1 LTDRP
6 DAAPLGGG
14 WLVALPI
21 LALTLGHI
29 FSNAVRTLPAIAADV
44 LTRDLAISAET
55 LALVTGA
62 FPFAFALVM
71 LPVGVA
77 LDRYGVKR
85 TALGLLSVG
94 ATGAILA
101 ALAAGPLSMLA
112 AQVIMGIGCSG
123 MLMCPT
129 THAARSMDAKG
140 FALWSGL
147 ILALGNVGMLL
158 TASPLAL
165 LVEWQGWRAG
175 FAAAAALALFAIGC
189 VLLTVRRD
197 APPPRADQPSLGADL
212 RLVWSLATSA
222 RLRPLLVFAFAS
234 LASIFGLRGLWGGP
248 WLMEVKGLPRIE
260 AGNLLLLC
268 TLALVVGPVIAGWV
282 LRVTGRP
289 VLLMG
294 ASHYA
299 AALCILA
306 LLAGGPGAPLA
317 VSLGLPQLPAGWD
330 AAMLA
335 LFGLCIT
342 FQVLVFSMARAA
354 VPLAQAGKA
363 LSAVNI
369 AFFGGAAAMQWLSGL
384 AAGWGGVPAAILA
397 FALAL
402 VLCTTLFLWLQRRL
416 V

>member
-1 LTDRP
+1 MPVT
-6 DAAPLGGG
+6 AA
-14 WLVALPI
+14 WVAVPI

-44 LTRDLAISAET
+44 LTRDLGITAET

-94 ATGAILA
+94 ATGALLA
-101 ALAAGPLSMLA
+101 ATATGPLTMLA
-112 AQVIMGIGCSG
+112 AQAIMGVGCSG

-129 THAARSMDAKG
+129 THAARTMDAKG

-147 ILALGNVGMLL
+147 ILALGNIGMLL

-175 FAAAAALALFAIGC
+175 FLAAAALALVALGA
-189 VLLTVRRD
+189 VLLTVPRD
-197 APPPRADQPSLGADL
+197 APERRADQPSLAADL
-212 RLVWSLATSA
+212 ALVWSLATSA

-234 LASIFGLRGLWGGP
+234 LASVLGLRGLWGGP

-268 TLALVVGPVIAGWV
+268 TLSLVIGPVIAGWV
-282 LRVTGRP
+282 LRTTGRP

-294 ASHYA
+294 LSHYA
-299 AALCILA
+299 AAACILA
-306 LLAGGPGAPLA
+306 LLAGGPGGALA
-317 VSLGLPQLPAGWD
+317 AAMGLAQLPAAWD
-330 AAMLA
+330 AAMLT

-354 VPLAQAGKA
+354 VPPAQAGKA
-363 LSAVNI
+363 LSAANI

-384 AAGWGGVPAAILA
+384 AAGWGGVPGAILS
-397 FALAL
+397 FALAII
-402 VLCTTLFLWLQRRL
+402 LCTTLFLWLQRRL
-416 V
+416 K